1 MSTKTTLANNEIKD
15 IIRVIKS
22 SENRG
27 ILLKRTTKKITCQ
40 DGGFPNFLR
49 PLM

>member
-1 MSTKTTLANNEIKD
+1 MNTKTTLANNEIKD

-27 ILLKRTTKKITCQ
+27 ILLKRTTKKLLVKMEDFQI
-40 DGGFPNFLR
+40 FLDH
-49 PLM
+49 